1 MSPKAC
7 CGAFYNLIYG
17 IAYHDDVQRN
27 DDDAWLGDSTRP
39 DPRKLLL
46 GPFALLLLPLARPEA
61 MSTLKSKWTLL
72 SNILLLACIT
82 PYIRAFPAH
91 NVRQSSNISWFDCPD
106 SPTTQCAF
114 FETPMDYSNPNNNST
129 VSIFLRKLPAKV
141 PADQRLGTILTN
153 PGVSIRPNMCG
164 PGGSGSAFVAS
175 GGEELSTIVEG
186 RYDIIGFD
194 PRGVNLTGPSTAC
207 FNVETKFLLREY
219 QLRLQGAPFP
229 LLDNTTQREH
239 IRRLS
244 ALQAGHDDACE
255 RNGNQNVLESV
266 GTVAVARDMAAIT
279 EALGEDG
286 LNFWGYSYGTILGAI
301 FAAIKPNL
309 VKRMVLDGVSDSES
323 YFNDILQWGR
333 DGMQNTNKTLTGF
346 LSTCIEAGPNFC
358 TMAVSP
364 IGTNETQTVE
374 TLQKRLDSLYSK
386 LAQEPLIIADS
397 RAAGSGFLKASD
409 IQYLILSVLYNP
421 TSWRTLADVL
431 VQVERGN
438 GANAYNALYG
448 GFSQIIP
455 RSYSELGRISP
466 AGEQWALTVGG
477 CREWSFRARER
488 YTGPWSVKDGLK
500 KTRYPV
506 TPLPSAVKMSRA
518 FGNESATLLV
528 QQGIVILT
536 YRTVTIIRANRIAHP
551 SLCTA
556 RNIRD
561 YFVSGKVPNNGTYC
575 TPEPGYIYPNV
586 NKTEER
592 RSLSKRD
599 EDLLGAISRLRDA
612 RTKTQFSGLDA
623 ATASTT

>member
-1 MSPKAC
+1 
-7 CGAFYNLIYG
+7 
-17 IAYHDDVQRN
+17 
-27 DDDAWLGDSTRP
+27 
-39 DPRKLLL
+39 
-46 GPFALLLLPLARPEA
+46 
-61 MSTLKSKWTLL
+61 MSTLKSKWTLW
-72 SNILLLACIT
+72 SNILL
-82 PYIRAFPAH
+82 
-91 NVRQSSNISWFDCPD
+91 SSNISWFDCPD

-153 PGVSIRPNMCG
+153 PGG

-229 LLDNTTQREH
+229 PLDNTTQREH

-358 TMAVSP
+358 TMAVPP

-374 TLQKRLDSLYSK
+374 TLRKRLDSLYSK

-409 IQYLILSVLYNP
+409 IQYLILSVLYDP

-455 RSYSELGRISP
+455 RSYSENIYNRSMQSYGTSESLYPVLCGDSSYLNITNDRYSNYIRELGRISP

-500 KTRYPV
+500 KTRFPILFVSLDADPV

-528 QQGIVILT
+528 QQG
-536 YRTVTIIRANRIAHP
+536 YGHCSIAHP